1 MTNPVPPSSSPTA
14 SASETTRYLDALHR
28 ISEFFSAVSSLPRLL
43 ELILAES
50 KALLRAE
57 GSSLLLHDPEKG
69 DLFFEVA
76 LGEAGS
82 KVKEIRLAMGE
93 GIAGLCAQ
101 GRETILVK
109 DAARDPRH
117 SKRADTQAAFVTR
130 NLVAVPLI
138 ARGDRLIGVLE
149 VLNTLEREFFTEE
162 DIKILEIFA
171 EQAALAIENSRLIA
185 ENVKNERLA
194 AIGVAVAGISHYIKN
209 ILAGMSGSASLIS
222 LGLGEKNIEMIE
234 ECWPVF
240 ERSQQK
246 ISSLVRDMLTYSKE
260 RKPDYQPGD
269 FNSLLAETAN
279 DCSSTARE
287 YNVALEV
294 RPDPDLPPTLFD
306 PSQMHDALLNLTS
319 NAIDACRGLSEAKVV
334 LESGLDT
341 DSSTVLLRVS
351 DNGCGIPEE
360 IQLRIFEPFFSTK
373 GSKGT
378 GLGLAVVKKIITE
391 HGGEITLR
399 SALGEGTAF
408 EIRIPLRS
416 IENWKS
422 YNKDGN

>member
-1 MTNPVPPSSSPTA
+1 MTHEPGLIPTA
-14 SASETTRYLDALHR
+14 SVSDSTRYLDAMHR

-57 GSSLLLHDPEKG
+57 GSSLLLYDPEKG

-82 KVKEIRLAMGE
+82 KVKEIRLALGE

-109 DAARDPRH
+109 DAANDPRH

-138 ARGDRLIGVLE
+138 ARGNRLIGVLE
-149 VLNTLEREFFTEE
+149 VLNTLEREFFSDE

-171 EQAALAIENSRLIA
+171 EQAALAIENARLIA

-194 AIGVAVAGISHYIKN
+194 AIGIAVAGISHYVKN
-209 ILAGMSGSASLIS
+209 ILAGMSGSTSLIAM
-222 LGLGEKNIEMIE
+222 GIQEKNIEMIE

-246 ISSLVRDMLTYSKE
+246 ISFLVRDMLTFSKE

-269 FNSLLAETAN
+269 FNSLLREVN
-279 DCSSTARE
+279 EDCLAKARE
-287 YNVALEV
+287 SNVELELQV
-294 RPDPDLPPTLFD
+294 DPDLPPTLFD
-306 PSQMHDALLNLTS
+306 PSQMHDALLNLAS
-319 NAIDACRGLSEAKVV
+319 NAIDACRGLCQARVV
-334 LESGLDT
+334 FESGRTPDA
-341 DSSTVLLRVS
+341 SMVLVRVS

-360 IQLRIFEPFFSTK
+360 LHARIFEPFFSTK

-391 HGGEITLR
+391 HGGDITVHG
-399 SALGEGTAF
+399 AHGEGTTF
-408 EIRIPLRS
+408 EIRLPMRS
-416 IENWKS
+416 IDDWS
-422 YNKDGN
+422 PQSRDGGS

>member
-1 MTNPVPPSSSPTA
+1 MESSTDTS
-14 SASETTRYLDALHR
+14 RYLDALHR

-57 GSSLLLHDPEKG
+57 GSSLLLYDAEKN

-82 KVKEIRLAMGE
+82 KVKEIRLALGE

-109 DAARDPRH
+109 DAATDPRH
-117 SKRADTQAAFVTR
+117 SKRADTQAAYVTR

-138 ARGDRLIGVLE
+138 ARGNRLIGVLE
-149 VLNTLEREFFTEE
+149 VLNTLEREFFSDE
-162 DIKILEIFA
+162 DIKMLEIFA
-171 EQAALAIENSRLIA
+171 EQAALAIENARLIA

-194 AIGVAVAGISHYIKN
+194 AIGIAVAGISHYVKN
-209 ILAGMSGSASLIS
+209 ILAGMSGSASLIAM
-222 LGLGEKNIEMIE
+222 GIEEKNLEMIR

-246 ISSLVRDMLTYSKE
+246 ISSLVRDMLTFSKE

-269 FNSLLAETAN
+269 LNDLLKEVAT
-279 DCSSTARE
+279 DCLPAARE
-287 YNVALEV
+287 QNVELRVE
-294 RPDPDLPPTLFD
+294 PGSDLPPTLFD
-306 PSQMHDALLNLTS
+306 PSQMHDALLNLTG
-319 NAIDACRGLSEAKVV
+319 NAIDACRGLSEARVV
-334 LESGLDT
+334 LESGLSP
-341 DSSTVLLRVS
+341 DSSMALLRVS

-360 IQLRIFEPFFSTK
+360 IQTRVFEPFFSTK

-391 HGGEITLR
+391 HGGDI
-399 SALGEGTAF
+399 AVHGEQPVGTTF
-408 EIRIPLRS
+408 TIQLPLHS
-416 IENWKS
+416 LEDWEPKS
-422 YNKDGN
+422 HESGR